1 MLFIGPE
8 AERRFGS
15 ARSSWVLIHPRISR
29 GGPPSAWPSCARRH
43 RVGASGGTVIT
54 RSSAGDVRWWTW
66 AGFRANATL
75 AATLAGVADEGQ
87 RVDDAFVRLREE
99 LTAEMWKAATAD
111 ATEGLCLPD
120 IDEKALNGLKFSTA
134 LPERLATA
142 TLAARLADL
151 QGEAAVLAE
160 PARFSLVG

>member
-1 MLFIGPE
+1 M
-8 AERRFGS
+8 
-15 ARSSWVLIHPRISR
+15 
-29 GGPPSAWPSCARRH
+29 
-43 RVGASGGTVIT
+43 
-54 RSSAGDVRWWTW
+54 
-66 AGFRANATL
+66 
-75 AATLAGVADEGQ
+75 
-87 RVDDAFVRLREE
+87 DDAFVRLREE